1 MLNALLLG
9 WALTLPARSFDTGVL
24 ISFGVDPATIRQRA
38 DTKMTTV
45 EAIVTLQQP
54 SPAFFVLTIRSH
66 DADQI
71 SFASIVFRKGDIRGT
86 SEGVVHW
93 KAVQR
98 DARVRLSAYN
108 SDSPDQQLT
117 FTVTLKPLPAPDAD
131 DGQPEG

>member
-9 WALTLPARSFDTGVL
+9 WALVLPALAFETGVP

-38 DTKMTTV
+38 DTKIAKV
-45 EAIVTLQQP
+45 EAIVTLQEP

-71 SFASIVFRKGDIRGT
+71 SFASIIFRKGDLRGT

-93 KAVQR
+93 KAVSR

-108 SDSPDQQLT
+108 ADLPDTQLT

-131 DGQPEG
+131 DGQPGG